1 MENTITSLRQE
12 LNLEIFYPMRGINA
26 KISTKKMKR
35 FSNIIKIIVY
45 KYAYTNKYYFIIS
58 K

>member
-35 FSNIIKIIVY
+35 FIKNY
-45 KYAYTNKYYFIIS
+45 KRKSVIYFYAFYFS
-58 K
+58 